1 VADRS
6 EIQRERARGL
16 RAAGGASDGEKALG
30 REPADA
36 KRAAPESQQSV
47 SIEIES
53 PESGQV
59 EVEVEQVAEP
69 PPQARPEPFSPPRR
83 RRELP
88 PPPPRRRRRLDPIA
102 SLSALGG
109 GLAGGLDLASAL
121 DRAAV
126 ALPMP
131 ARTTAEQV
139 ARRLRGEY
147 SQDEWGY
154 DEELV
159 ELVAPFFEFMYDRWW
174 RVEAVGV
181 DRLPAEGPAMIV
193 ANHAGVLPWDATMM
207 SVAIVK
213 QHPAPRRP
221 RFMVLDWAFRL
232 PWVSSF
238 MRRVGG
244 AVASPY
250 NAMRLLHQG
259 HLVMVFPEGAK
270 GAGKPFSERYRL
282 QRFGRG
288 GFVEIALRTGAP
300 IVPVAVVGSE
310 EIYPKLGE
318 ARLLA
323 RLLGAPY
330 FPITP
335 TFPAL
340 GGFGAVPLPSKWRI
354 EFCPPMD
361 LSAYGPEAAEDRS
374 SVFEL
379 SEQVRQT
386 IQQALLDNL
395 VKRGSAFF

>member
-6 EIQRERARGL
+6 EIQRRRARSL
-16 RAAGGASDGEKALG
+16 RVAAADAAPRPPLDYV
-30 REPADA
+30 EPALHVEPQPTEPDPA
-36 KRAAPESQQSV
+36 ELESQD
-47 SIEIES
+47 
-53 PESGQV
+53 PAPAPV
-59 EVEVEQVAEP
+59 EVSERESVPEPAPEP
-69 PPQARPEPFSPPRR
+69 PPRPRR
-83 RRELP
+83 RPP
-88 PPPPRRRRRLDPIA
+88 PPPPRPRRRAKLLPIGF
-102 SLSALGG
+102 LSTLGN
-109 GLAGGLDLASAL
+109 GLSRGVDLPAAL
-121 DRAAV
+121 DAAAV
-126 ALPMP
+126 ALPTP
-131 ARTTAEQV
+131 ARGTAERI
-139 ARRLRGEY
+139 AGRLRGDY

-154 DEELV
+154 DEEFV
-159 ELVAPFFEFMYDRWW
+159 ELVRPFFDFMYDRWW

-181 DRLPAEGPAMIV
+181 DKLPAHGPAMIV

-207 SVAIVK
+207 NVAIFK
-213 QHPAPRRP
+213 QHALPRQP

-244 AVASPY
+244 VVASPY
-250 NAMRLLHQG
+250 NAMRLLDQG

-310 EIYPKLGE
+310 EIYPKL
-318 ARLLA
+318 ADSRLLA

-340 GGFGAVPLPSKWRI
+340 GGLGAVPLPSKWRI
-354 EFCPPMD
+354 EFCSPID
-361 LSAYGPEAAEDRS
+361 LSGHGPEAAEDRS
-374 SVFEL
+374 AVLEL